1 MTQARL
7 DLIDRRI
14 LTELQ
19 KDARVSN
26 VQLAAR
32 VGLSPSPCLAR
43 VRRLEQEGYL
53 KAYVALVSPEA
64 LGLSIT
70 VFIQVSLEMQHK
82 EALRTFE
89 TRVTELP
96 EVMECYLMTGDSD
109 YLLRVVVPDMEALQ
123 SFIMQDLTEIPGV
136 RNIRSSFA
144 LRQVSYKT
152 ELPLSA
158 E

>member
-1 MTQARL
+1 MKAAKL
-7 DLIDRRI
+7 DAIDRRI
-14 LTELQ
+14 LDELQ
-19 KDARVSN
+19 RDARISN

-32 VGLSPSPCLAR
+32 VGLSASPCLAR
-43 VRRLEQEGYL
+43 VRRLEQEGFL
-53 KAYVALVSPEA
+53 KAYVALVPPEA

-82 EALRTFE
+82 AALSRFE
-89 TRVTELP
+89 TRVAEFP

-123 SFIMQDLTEIPGV
+123 TFIMQDLTEIPGV

-144 LRQVSYKT
+144 LRQISYKT
-152 ELPLSA
+152 ALPMES
-158 E
+158 

>member
-1 MTQARL
+1 MKPSRL
-7 DLIDRRI
+7 DAIDRRI
-14 LTELQ
+14 LAELQ
-19 KDARVSN
+19 KDARLSN

-32 VGLSPSPCLAR
+32 VGLSASPCLAR
-43 VRRLEQEGYL
+43 VRRLEQDGFL
-53 KAYVALVSPEA
+53 KAYVALVAPEA

-82 EALRTFE
+82 SALSRFEA
-89 TRVTELP
+89 RVAEFP

-123 SFIMQDLTEIPGV
+123 AFIMQELTEIPGV

-158 E
+158 G

>member
-1 MTQARL
+1 MTHPRL
-7 DLIDRRI
+7 DAIDRRI
-14 LTELQ
+14 LAELQ

-32 VGLSPSPCLAR
+32 VGLSASPCLAR

-82 EALRTFE
+82 DALRKFE
-89 TRVTELP
+89 ARVTEFP

-109 YLLRVVVPDMEALQ
+109 YLLRVMVPDMEALQ

-152 ELPLSA
+152 ELPLFAS
-158 E
+158 